1 MEATVPGIL
10 TQLAAEGYPITDQR
24 RELVSLIMSQ
34 ARRFTADDLL
44 AELRLRGHAIG
55 RATIFRTLDLLVR
68 LGHVGRVRDG
78 GRGGYAVCDPGH
90 HHHLVC
96 SSCGQ
101 VLHIHG
107 CPVSSYLS
115 ELESSTGFSVAHHS
129 LEIAGLCPAC
139 RVGSPAV

>member
-1 MEATVPGIL
+1 LEATVPGIL

-24 RELVSLIMSQ
+24 RELVSLVMSQ
-34 ARRFTADDLL
+34 GRRFTADDLL
-44 AELRLRGHAIG
+44 AELHGRGHRIG

-78 GRGGYAVCDPGH
+78 SRGGYAVCHPGH

-101 VLHIHG
+101 VLHIQG
-107 CPVSSYLS
+107 CPVASYLS
-115 ELESSTGFSVAHHS
+115 ELESSTGFSVAQHS

-139 RVGSPAV
+139 RVSASGI

>member
-1 MEATVPGIL
+1 MEATVPAIL
-10 TQLAAEGYPITDQR
+10 TQLADEGYAITDQR
-24 RELVSLIMSQ
+24 RELVALVMSQ
-34 ARRFTADDLL
+34 VRRFSADDLQ
-44 AELRLRGHAIG
+44 AELGQRGLSIG

-101 VLHIHG
+101 VMHIAG
-107 CPVSSYLS
+107 CPVASYLS
-115 ELESSTGFSVAHHS
+115 DLESKTGFSVAHHS
-129 LEIAGLCPAC
+129 LEIAGLCPDC
-139 RVGSPAV
+139 QDPVTT

>member
-1 MEATVPGIL
+1 MEATVARIL
-10 TQLAAEGYPITDQR
+10 GQLAAEGYPITDQR
-24 RELVSLIMSQ
+24 RELVSLIMGQ
-34 ARRFTADDLL
+34 GRRFTADELL
-44 AELRLRGHAIG
+44 AELRGRGHNFG

-68 LGHVGRVRDG
+68 LGYVGRVRDG

-101 VLHIHG
+101 VLHIEG
-107 CPVSSYLS
+107 CPVASYLS
-115 ELESSTGFSVAHHS
+115 DLESATGFTVAHHS

-139 RVGSPAV
+139 RAETALA